1 MSAPLNSHLN
11 QLTWYLNK
19 QSRGDRG
26 TAQEQ
31 KGEDGLR
38 GEGIVLFL
46 TSDPLA
52 VVGFLRGTGLI
63 IKIKLVQSIGK
74 SQKHQAV
81 DKKELKDV

>member
-1 MSAPLNSHLN
+1 MTRQQAKAGN
-11 QLTWYLNK
+11 T
-19 QSRGDRG
+19 GDSG
-26 TAQEQ
+26 SQPYKQ
-31 KGEDGLR
+31 KGKDILR

-63 IKIKLVQSIGK
+63 VKIKLVQSIGE

-81 DKKELKDV
+81 DKKEFKDV

>member
-1 MSAPLNSHLN
+1 M
-11 QLTWYLNK
+11 QWQTT
-19 QSRGDRG
+19 G
-26 TAQEQ
+26 
-31 KGEDGLR
+31 KGRKGIVEVNLKNRKVKDILR

-74 SQKHQAV
+74 SQKHQTV
-81 DKKELKDV
+81 DKKEFKDV